1 MNAAP
6 PVGRRVYL
14 LIGLLAG
21 LAYVIAIHQFCMAA
35 CSLTKTLLF
44 QNKKAIF
51 DLQILLEYEWI
62 ILHFREANSSRR
74 TDGPKHTDMH
84 INTPSARNKRVL
96 FIFSSSQ
103 TAQQGLTAHC
113 QETNQH
119 DTRTHTQTHTHAGNR
134 KINVSV
140 FSPEK
145 LCFFQRKVFVGAS
158 VYALSGSV
166 DRDINAHLLIKKKN
180 ERGVTDSCHP
190 LISSEHDR

>member
-1 MNAAP
+1 MQLKNISLAWKN
-6 PVGRRVYL
+6 VHLQR
-14 LIGLLAG
+14 GL
-21 LAYVIAIHQFCMAA
+21 Y
-35 CSLTKTLLF
+35 S
-44 QNKKAIF
+44 KKAIF

-62 ILHFREANSSRR
+62 IFHFREANSSRR
-74 TDGPKHTDMH
+74 TEGPKHTDVH

-119 DTRTHTQTHTHAGNR
+119 DTRTHTHAGNR
-134 KINVSV
+134 KINVSI

-145 LCFFQRKVFVGAS
+145 LRFFQQKVLAGAS

-166 DRDINAHLLIKKKN
+166 DEDINAHLLIKK
-180 ERGVTDSCHP
+180 RGGGDTDSCHS
-190 LISSEHDR
+190 LISS